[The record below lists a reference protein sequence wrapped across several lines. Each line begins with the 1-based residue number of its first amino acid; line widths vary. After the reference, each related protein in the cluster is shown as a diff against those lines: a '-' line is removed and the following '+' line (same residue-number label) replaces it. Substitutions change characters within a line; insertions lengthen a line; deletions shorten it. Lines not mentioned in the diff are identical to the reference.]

1 MIKNSF
7 LGANKKSI
15 FFRNN
20 MMDYNGLV
28 ILGTNNL
35 SKLIFFNF

>member
-7 LGANKKSI
+7 LGVNKKSI

-28 ILGTNNL
+28 LLGTNNL
-35 SKLIFFNF
+35 SNPLFH